1 MIEGIWILEG
11 LISRAN
17 RERDIYS
24 IRKVYPGPP
33 DNNRFEGHADPS
45 QFNIP
50 TIPFNRLPE

>member
-17 RERDIYS
+17 RERHILDP
-24 IRKVYPGPP
+24 VYPDPP

-45 QFNIP
+45 QLNIP
-50 TIPFNRLPE
+50 TIPFNRLP